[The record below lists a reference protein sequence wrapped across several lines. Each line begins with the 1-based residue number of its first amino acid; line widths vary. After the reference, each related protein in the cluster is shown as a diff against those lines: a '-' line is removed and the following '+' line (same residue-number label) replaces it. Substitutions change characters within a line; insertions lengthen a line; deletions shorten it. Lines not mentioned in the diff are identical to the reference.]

1 MMKVLTG
8 DEEIRL
14 VVPKDV
20 RNLDNRLNLFM
31 YSTQDGRDKLLGIKK
46 KRGRKPKA
54 SGPSS

>member
-14 VVPKDV
+14 IVPKDV
-20 RNLDNRLNLFM
+20 RNLDNRLNLLM
-31 YSTQDGRDKLLGIKK
+31 YSTQDGRDKLLGVK

>member
-20 RNLDNRLNLFM
+20 RNLDNRLNLFI
-31 YSTQDGRDKLLGIKK
+31 YSTQDGRDKLLGVKK

-54 SGPSS
+54 SEPSS